1 MINRF
6 VFSIL
11 FQNKRIMNPNMAKP
25 DEKLRLQWNGF
36 RDNISSAF
44 GDLRQG
50 KDFTD
55 VTLACEDGQQV
66 EAHKVVLVASSP
78 FFLDLLKRNKHPH
91 TMIDMKGVKS
101 EILIA
106 MMDFFYL
113 GEANFFQE
121 NLESFLKLAGKLQL
135 KGLTLN
141 QTERE
146 GKASQEQDK
155 KNPLIRSSLS
165 NRILEQCIVKKE
177 ETELLEPKSER
188 KVTMS
193 NQASENTN
201 KMKRNTWIMAQKV
214 KSLMKSS
221 DNSDPN
227 SKSGSRTRICK
238 ICGQEGP
245 VQDIKSHIE
254 ANHIAGIS
262 IPCDLCGKLFKSRH
276 SLGSHKS
283 QQHRSK

>member
-1 MINRF
+1 
-6 VFSIL
+6 
-11 FQNKRIMNPNMAKP
+11 
-25 DEKLRLQWNGF
+25 
-36 RDNISSAF
+36 
-44 GDLRQG
+44 
-50 KDFTD
+50 
-55 VTLACEDGQQV
+55 
-66 EAHKVVLVASSP
+66 
-78 FFLDLLKRNKHPH
+78 
-91 TMIDMKGVKS
+91 MKGVKS

-106 MMDFFYL
+106 MMDFFYH
-113 GEANFFQE
+113 GEANVFQE

-135 KGLTLN
+135 KGLTQN
-141 QTERE
+141 QTESK

-165 NRILEQCIVKKE
+165 KMISDQCIVKKE

-188 KVTMS
+188 KLALS
-193 NQASENTN
+193 NQASENAN
-201 KMKRNTWIMAQKV
+201 KMKRNKWILDQKV

-227 SKSGSRTRICK
+227 SKSGSRRRICK

-245 VQDIKSHIE
+245 IQDMKNHIE

-262 IPCDLCGKLFKSRH
+262 IPCDLCGKLFKSRN

-283 QQHRSK
+283 QQHRNK

>member
-135 KGLTLN
+135 KGLTQN

-262 IPCDLCGKLFKSRH
+262 IPCDLCGKLFKSRN

-283 QQHRSK
+283 QQHRNK